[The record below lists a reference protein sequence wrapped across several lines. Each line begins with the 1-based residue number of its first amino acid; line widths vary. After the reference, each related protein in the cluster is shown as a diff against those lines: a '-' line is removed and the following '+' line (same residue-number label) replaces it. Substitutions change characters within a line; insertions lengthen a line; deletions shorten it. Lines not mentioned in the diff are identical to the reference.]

1 MWNMLHVKNG
11 YGKESG
17 GGLVGLHISRRL
29 LLPFFALLIP
39 QARCDGKKEESF
51 SRALGRRMGMHNIC
65 AQSFRPSTIGL
76 TISICEPCEK
86 TKSSLAGLMTN
97 PRKERHVFFGIS

>member
-29 LLPFFALLIP
+29 LLTFFALLIP
-39 QARCDGKKEESF
+39 QARCDGKKKKVSPEHWGEEWACSI
-51 SRALGRRMGMHNIC
+51 SVRKVLDQ
-65 AQSFRPSTIGL
+65 AQSGL
-76 TISICEPCEK
+76 
-86 TKSSLAGLMTN
+86 L
-97 PRKERHVFFGIS
+97 